1 MDLSNAKLYLLH
13 VDDIYTVKDS
23 QSTTFKYN
31 RSSLC
36 PWDGI
41 RRLAAGLH
49 TSENFSIPKI
59 EKNKCGWIYRRCKI
73 FQCSRG
79 ELLWTGAMRGMQLPW
94 QWPACWLVAG
104 RCYRPPQLIIH
115 PRTAAPYS
123 ALVTPPTALLLHS
136 TQEAGRTPIS
146 RHQWLFR
153 FILMFKLNNL

>member
-41 RRLAAGLH
+41 RRLAAGHFRKL
-49 TSENFSIPKI
+49 FSIPKI
-59 EKNKCGWIYRRCKI
+59 EKKNKCGWIYRRWRCKI

-94 QWPACWLVAG
+94 LWPACWLVAG

-115 PRTAAPYS
+115 PSTAAPAPWS
-123 ALVTPPTALLLHS
+123 LVTPPTALLLHS
-136 TQEAGRTPIS
+136 TEGDLSYPMS
-146 RHQWLFR
+146 SEVSSDSF
-153 FILMFKLNNL
+153 